1 MTRSVSQTLTI
12 MRRAIGRKNTNDPDA
27 SPEVLLSY
35 LNDFYSLTMSD
46 DVKLFE
52 LFGTLSFVIDETTE
66 TGIITLAE
74 AGAQDGTSFVN
85 ISMEAFISFA
95 EPANNSTS
103 WNELQ
108 IYQDPGE
115 FYSIWGINNQEILVR
130 GYPTMMLYYGTD
142 FVFRTLPDQEYLI
155 NIYGYK
161 QNADFPDS
169 TGDLPHDYWMRYLAY
184 GAAVNYAADF
194 RYPPDQI
201 ALIEKTFA
209 RERVKMLTRTH
220 NQLKRNRAFPRF

>member
-1 MTRSVSQTLTI
+1 MTRSVSDTLTI

-27 SPEVLLSY
+27 SPQVLLSY

-52 LFGTLSFVIDETTE
+52 LHGTLAFTIDETTE
-66 TGIITLAE
+66 TGIVSLAE
-74 AGAQDGTSFVN
+74 AGAQGGTSFVN
-85 ISMEAFISFA
+85 IGMEAFISFLD
-95 EPANNSTS
+95 PVNNSTS
-103 WNELQ
+103 WNDLQ

-115 FYSIWGINNQEILVR
+115 FYSIWGINNTEILVR

-142 FVFRTLPDQEYLI
+142 FVFRTLPNREYLI

-161 QNADFPDS
+161 QNADFPDA
-169 TGDLPHDYWMRYLAY
+169 TGDLLHDYWMRYVAY
-184 GAAVNYAADF
+184 GAAVNYARDF
-194 RYPPDQI
+194 RYPPDQL

-209 RERVKMLTRTH
+209 AERTGVLTRTH
-220 NQLKRNRAFPRF
+220 NQLKLNRAFPRF

>member
-155 NIYGYK
+155 NI
-161 QNADFPDS
+161 
-169 TGDLPHDYWMRYLAY
+169 
-184 GAAVNYAADF
+184 
-194 RYPPDQI
+194 
-201 ALIEKTFA
+201 
-209 RERVKMLTRTH
+209 
-220 NQLKRNRAFPRF
+220 